1 MAECILDATDKKILE
16 ILAENAYATST
27 QIGSIINLSV
37 PAVNKRIAKLRENG
51 TIRSITALTEP
62 KKVGKP
68 IMAYVLL
75 VIQYGTSV
83 DALMNYVNR
92 DKDILEC
99 QAVTGEYDYI
109 IKVCAASV
117 EAFEEKLLHL
127 KKQKG
132 VLKSHTMLCLQEH
145 KFKPSILPD
154 AE

>member
-1 MAECILDATDKKILE
+1 MDATDKKILE
-16 ILAENAYATST
+16 ILAENAYATAT
-27 QIGSIINLSV
+27 QIGSTVNLSV

-51 TIRSITALTEP
+51 TIRTVTALTDP

-68 IMAYVLL
+68 IMAYIML
-75 VIQYGTSV
+75 VIQYGTPV
-83 DALMNYVNR
+83 ETLMNYVNQ
-92 DKDILEC
+92 DPDILEC

-145 KFKPSILPD
+145 KFKPSVMPD
-154 AE
+154 REETI

>member
-1 MAECILDATDKKILE
+1 MDATDKKILQL
-16 ILAENAYATST
+16 LAENAYATTT
-27 QIGSIINLSV
+27 QIGSIVNLSV

-51 TIRSITALTEP
+51 TIRSVTVLTDP

-68 IMAYVLL
+68 ILAYVLL

-83 DALMNYVNR
+83 DKILDYVNQ
-92 DKDILEC
+92 DPDILEC

-109 IKVCAASV
+109 IKICAASV
-117 EAFEEKLLHL
+117 EEFEEKLLYL

-145 KFKPSILPD
+145 KCKPTVLP
-154 AE
+154 AQEETK

>member
-1 MAECILDATDKKILE
+1 MDATDKKILQL
-16 ILAENAYATST
+16 LAENAYATTT
-27 QIGSIINLSV
+27 QIGSIVNLSV

-51 TIRSITALTEP
+51 TIRSVTVLTDP

-68 IMAYVLL
+68 ILAYVLL

-83 DALMNYVNR
+83 DKILDYVNQ
-92 DKDILEC
+92 DPDILEC

-109 IKVCAASV
+109 IKICAASV
-117 EAFEEKLLHL
+117 EEFEEKLLHL

-145 KFKPSILPD
+145 KCKPTVLP
-154 AE
+154 AQEETK

>member
-1 MAECILDATDKKILE
+1 MDTTDKKILQL
-16 ILAENAYATST
+16 LAENAYATTT
-27 QIGSIINLSV
+27 QIGSIVNLSV

-51 TIRSITALTEP
+51 TIRAVTVLTEP

-68 IMAYVLL
+68 ILAYVLL

-83 DALMNYVNR
+83 DKILDYVNR
-92 DKDILEC
+92 DPDILEC

-109 IKVCAASV
+109 IKICAASV
-117 EAFEEKLLHL
+117 EEFEEKLLHL

-145 KFKPSILPD
+145 KCKPTVLP
-154 AE
+154 AQEETK